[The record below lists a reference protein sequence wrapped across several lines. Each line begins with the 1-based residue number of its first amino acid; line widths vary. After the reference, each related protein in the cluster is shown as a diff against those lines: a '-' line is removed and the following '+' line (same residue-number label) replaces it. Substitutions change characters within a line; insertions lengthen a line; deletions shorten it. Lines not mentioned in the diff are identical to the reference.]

1 MIFLY
6 AFLVIILILAILLFC
21 PVFVHI
27 SFKENLRV
35 NIKFLFF
42 SFDLLQ
48 KKEFKKIEK
57 DAKILKKDNKINK
70 FAKKLGI
77 IKERGL
83 SGFLDLLK
91 QLVRIARDFAGK
103 IHIRSFYLDLLVAE
117 DDAAKTAVSYGK
129 ASAFVNYARSILLRN
144 VDERKCHI
152 LTLPGFREAKSRV
165 DFSFNV
171 YFFPIS
177 MLSTALISIYRLAK
191 GGHFNTKTTKRV

>member
-6 AFLVIILILAILLFC
+6 AFLAIIVVMVILLFC

-27 SFKENLRV
+27 SFKETLMV
-35 NIKFLFF
+35 KIQFLFF
-42 SFDLLQ
+42 LFDPLQ

-57 DAKILKKDNKINK
+57 DAKILKKDIKINN

-83 SGFLDLLK
+83 AGFLNLLR
-91 QLVRIARDFAGK
+91 QLVKIVKDFAGK
-103 IHIRSFYLDLLVAE
+103 IHIRSFYLNLLVAE
-117 DDAAKTAVSYGK
+117 DDAAKTAISFGQVS
-129 ASAFVNYARSILLRN
+129 ALVNYAKSILLRN
-144 VDERKCHI
+144 VDENKCHI
-152 LTLPGFREAKSRV
+152 LIVPGFREAKSKV
-165 DFSFNV
+165 DFSFKL

-177 MLSTALISIYRLAK
+177 MLVTALISIYRLAK